1 MSHAVSLGYGGRGS
15 RLQIKGGERACSRFC
30 RVKCHY
36 IKSSISICGPV
47 LPVRPF
53 CDLWSLLLRE
63 SKQCSRPRWAVR
75 SSICG
80 AQLCLDN
87 NTHQMVI
94 THTDQD
100 PTLPKPG
107 AQNLS
112 EALAAPAERP
122 RLLLIKRLKLMPG
135 RTQK

>member
-1 MSHAVSLGYGGRGS
+1 MSHYVSLGYGGRGS
-15 RLQIKGGERACSRFC
+15 RLQIKGGERECSCFC

-47 LPVRPF
+47 RPF

-63 SKQCSRPRWAVR
+63 SKHCSRPRWAVH

-80 AQLCLDN
+80 AQLCSDN

-94 THTDQD
+94 TQTDPD
-100 PTLPKPG
+100 PTLPKCS
-107 AQNLS
+107 AQNFS